1 MKCALQHMQDMLNL
15 AVYLEGCE
23 LVAQTLLVTNPD
35 TVHCMHHAL
44 SFHKIFSFLKMAAID
59 PTTSSEERH
68 VAIILSKHVTW
79 NSKFYQVT
87 TMCIYIVHFRY
98 ISSHNIHILSTK
110 VVWLGRPLTEST
122 WEPETSLP
130 QELVADYEAGFLQE
144 VQRETFTTGGQTI
157 RTLSTA
163 PTKDVCKES
172 RAKRPKIDSPDTL
185 CDSSG

>member
-1 MKCALQHMQDMLNL
+1 MPCNTCRICRIQRFTWKGANWLPKHSWSQILILFIACTICTVLPQDIQFS
-15 AVYLEGCE
+15 EDGS
-23 LVAQTLLVTNPD
+23 PI
-35 TVHCMHHAL
+35 TV
-44 SFHKIFSFLKMAAID
+44 D

-68 VAIILSKHVTW
+68 VAIILSKRVTW

-87 TMCIYIVHFRY
+87 TMCIVHFRY
-98 ISSHNIHILSTK
+98 ISLHNIHILSTK
-110 VVWLGRPLTEST
+110 VVWLERPLTKNT

-163 PTKDVCKES
+163 PTKEVCKES
-172 RAKRPKIDSPDTL
+172 RAKCPKIDSPDTL